1 MLSQLGDV
9 KSQQVSL
16 GGQMAVLQGQ
26 LDKANQ
32 LAVARAGDTKVGRRC
47 SSWGLPHDKSRMQAH

>member
-1 MLSQLGDV
+1 MLSHLGDV

-47 SSWGLPHDKSRMQAH
+47 SSWGLPHDQSRMQAH